1 MPDVVIGANQSKR
14 IGGKFVPDYLSMAD
28 WSGHM
33 LAHCL
38 DNIDMLSEHFY
49 SSSNMHTDRP
59 LSGHEILPTI
69 GTHPEGRKRATQR
82 GLHRKIGRN

>member
-1 MPDVVIGANQSKR
+1 MIG
-14 IGGKFVPDYLSMAD
+14 
-28 WSGHM
+28 
-33 LAHCL
+33 
-38 DNIDMLSEHFY
+38 
-49 SSSNMHTDRP
+49 DRP